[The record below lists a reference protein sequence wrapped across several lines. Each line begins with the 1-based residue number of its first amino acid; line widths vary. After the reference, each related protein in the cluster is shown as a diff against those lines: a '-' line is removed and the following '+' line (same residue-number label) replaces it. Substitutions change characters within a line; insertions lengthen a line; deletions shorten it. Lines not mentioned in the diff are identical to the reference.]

1 MLRNYH
7 PALLVDKKL
16 LCIENLIYASGS
28 FGILPIFV
36 FDSNNWLRF
45 VSKVNKNRVSI
56 LC

>member
-7 PALLVDKKL
+7 PALFVDKKL
-16 LCIENLIYASGS
+16 WCIENLIYASGS
-28 FGILPIFV
+28 FGILSIFV